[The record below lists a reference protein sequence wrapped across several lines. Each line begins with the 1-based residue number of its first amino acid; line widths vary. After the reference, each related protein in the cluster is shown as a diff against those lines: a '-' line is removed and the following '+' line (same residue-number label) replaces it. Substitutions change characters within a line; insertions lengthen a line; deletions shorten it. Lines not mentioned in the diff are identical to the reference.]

1 MIVRTMR
8 SMKSFFHSKPK
19 KLSIKIPFAYF
30 LVILLTVGFSYL
42 VLNKISTN
50 SAQKKINEVSLQTV
64 TSIQTNVDLMVE
76 NVNNYSKMIFS
87 DNNLQSLLRQGNVYS
102 NLQTQ
107 SKVSKY
113 LYNLI
118 QTVPVIDSVYIFDNS
133 GHSFSV
139 GTQQSPIFTKA
150 DVEEAP
156 WYEQVVSN
164 KGKYILKLNGS
175 GAFSDG
181 SKENFVSLIRMI
193 RDIDDTSPLGVMAV
207 NIKESALSQ
216 AYSNL
221 PNQNSLQIVIL
232 DENNQIISASSTQD
246 KSVALFKQML
256 TNNKDMVKQQFQ
268 QSSSGFLTMKSGSQ
282 KYTATYLSGGKS
294 NWKFV
299 SITPYNIIH
308 SENKSLMLLALILLI
323 IIGTVFFVS
332 SFIISRSIINPIL
345 QLLRSMKKTQSGSL
359 QKVRV
364 EPNSFEFEQLF
375 IGYNNMIEQ
384 IDQLLKRIIEEQ
396 NTIRKAE
403 LSTLQAQIKPHFL
416 YNTLDSI
423 TSLALSGLNDQVCDL
438 VEALGS
444 YYRMSVS
451 KGRDVITVGEEI
463 EMVRNYLKIQKVR
476 YQDLFEVQYDVDES
490 CCHYPIMKLVLQPL
504 VENSLYHGIRKKGTS
519 GTIWIGVHHTEGGV
533 QISISDDGVG
543 MSEEEI
549 QQILS
554 TEEKGQNK
562 SVGLWGTMERMRI
575 FYEDKNRFKIDSEP
589 GKGTTITLTIP
600 NGEDASWKNLRF

>member
-1 MIVRTMR
+1 MIVRTMK
-8 SMKSFFHSKPK
+8 SMKSFIHSKPK

-42 VLNKISTN
+42 VLSKISTN
-50 SAQKKINEVSLQTV
+50 SAQKKINEASLQTV
-64 TSIQTNVDLMVE
+64 TSIQTNVVLMVD

-118 QTVPVIDSVYIFDNS
+118 QTVPIIDSVYIFDNS

-150 DVEEAP
+150 DVKEAP

-193 RDIDDTSPLGVMAV
+193 RDIDDTSPLGVMAI

-232 DENNQIISASSTQD
+232 DENNQIISASSTEE
-246 KSVALFKQML
+246 KSVALFKEML
-256 TNNKDMVKQQFQ
+256 TKNKDTMEQQFK

-299 SITPYNIIH
+299 TITPYNIIH
-308 SENKSLMLLALILLI
+308 SENKSLMLLVAILLI

-345 QLLRSMKKTQSGSL
+345 ELLRSMKKTQSGSL
-359 QKVRV
+359 QMVKV
-364 EPNSFEFEQLF
+364 EANSLEFEQLF
-375 IGYNNMIEQ
+375 IGYNNMIGQ

-463 EMVRNYLKIQKVR
+463 EMVRNYLIIQKVR

-504 VENSLYHGIRKKGTS
+504 VENSLYHGIRKKGTN
-519 GTIWIGVHHTEGGV
+519 GTIWISAHHVESGV
-533 QISISDDGVG
+533 QICISDDGVG
-543 MSEEEI
+543 MSQEEI
-549 QQILS
+549 KQILS
-554 TEEKGQNK
+554 TEEKGQIK
-562 SVGLWGTMERMRI
+562 SIGLWGTMERMRI
-575 FYEDKNRFKIDSEP
+575 FYEDKNSFIIESEP
-589 GKGTTITLTIP
+589 GKGTKITLTIP
-600 NGEDASWKNLRF
+600 YGEDALWKN

>member
-1 MIVRTMR
+1 MIKRTMK
-8 SMKSFFHSKPK
+8 SMKSFFHSQPK

-118 QTVPVIDSVYIFDNS
+118 QTVPIIDSVYIFDNS

-156 WYEQVVSN
+156 WYKQVVSN

-193 RDIDDTSPLGVMAV
+193 RDIDNTSPLGVMAI

-232 DENNQIISASSTQD
+232 DENNQIISASSTED
-246 KSVALFKQML
+246 KSVALFKEML
-256 TNNKDMVKQQFQ
+256 TNNGDMLKQQFQ

-299 SITPYNIIH
+299 TITPYNIIH
-308 SENKSLMLLALILLI
+308 SENKSLMLLAAILLI

-345 QLLRSMKKTQSGSL
+345 ELLRSMKKTQSGSL
-359 QKVRV
+359 QKVKV
-364 EPNSFEFEQLF
+364 EANSLEFEQLF
-375 IGYNNMIEQ
+375 IGYNNMIGQ

-463 EMVRNYLKIQKVR
+463 EMVKNYLIIQKVR

-504 VENSLYHGIRKKGTS
+504 VENSLYHGIRKKGTN
-519 GTIWIGVHHTEGGV
+519 GTIWIGAHHTEGGV
-533 QISISDDGVG
+533 QITISDDGVG

-549 QQILS
+549 KRILS
-554 TEEKGQNK
+554 TEEKGQIK
-562 SVGLWGTMERMRI
+562 SIGLWGTMERMRI
-575 FYEDKNRFKIDSEP
+575 FYEDKNSFKIESEP
-589 GKGTTITLTIP
+589 GRGTKITLTIP
-600 NGEDASWKNLRF
+600 NGEDA